1 METVNADAQAGS
13 NDPYEAL
20 RERRRAVFALGQD
33 TSDPTAEPAGPFCAL
48 ALSGGGIRSAT
59 FSLGVIQAIAL
70 SSRSTTGNPAA
81 TTYPTSLL
89 SSIDYLST
97 VSGGGYVGGFLSSLF
112 LPGRLQTGAT
122 PQSDATAADNA
133 LQALSVEPPGRIH
146 ADRPPGDA
154 DWVRF
159 PLSWLRDNGRYLS
172 PTGAGDMAYDIA
184 LAIRNWIAVQYVIG
198 TIFVLAFALLA
209 VLRGPFWLVAAVA
222 DLPLLPIP
230 PLNPT
235 PAFEMWWG
243 PTAYIPLATFLLWG
257 CPTGMAYWWAA
268 RQGPKARP
276 SAASLGTLLLVV
288 LLYLLSRCDPI
299 PLRATTTLCF
309 SVLLFLSLVFYGA
322 ALALTAVKGEGAEVA
337 QRVLLT
343 RWLRAALM
351 LTAALAVLALL
362 EALGQSIYLYWARG
376 GTLAALVGSLGT
388 AGVLTLLVKR
398 FATLVSGLQVK
409 GLMSR
414 IPLMTLAGAA
424 GVVIIL
430 CVALCWSFAFAWVL
444 WGGELPFTE
453 PSAEVPLTF
462 LVVGVSVLGLAFLTG
477 LFPGFINLSSLQT
490 LYASRL
496 TRAYLG
502 ASNGQRCR
510 GASNDRDRSAAE
522 PVQDDDVDLAAFLD
536 PATGRPRSLAPL
548 HLINVTLNSTVDPAE
563 QLVQR
568 DRKGLPM
575 AVAPTG
581 CWIDGKRFAFA
592 QAPTKDIDR
601 TPSVGKW
608 VSTSGA
614 ALSTGLGRQT
624 SLGLSLLLGAANVR
638 LGTWWN
644 CPDASQTSEATGK
657 IARLG
662 RFLFTTQ
669 SYLADELQARFF
681 GLRRDW
687 QYLSDG
693 GHFENIA
700 LYEMLRPARRVGFA
714 FATDGGADGDY
725 QFSDL
730 AILIRLV
737 RIDFGVEL
745 EVDTGA
751 PDNQRLGGLFGVPE
765 EFRTWIAAQRASGAA
780 GAAAG
785 HAGGFTRRA
794 VLLKARFPGQ
804 PPHCWVVLFKP
815 VVTSDASADVIQ
827 YSLANP
833 DFPQQSTADQFF
845 DEAQWESHRK
855 LGIDNALKVLDP
867 TIRAALRDHTRSA
880 LI

>member
-1 METVNADAQAGS
+1 MESVNADVKAAS
-13 NDPYEAL
+13 TDPYEAL
-20 RERRRAVFALGQD
+20 RERRRAVFALGQGATD
-33 TSDPTAEPAGPFCAL
+33 ASGPEDAGPFCAL

-70 SSRSTTGNPAA
+70 SSRSAQGDTPA
-81 TTYPTSLL
+81 TTYPASLL

-112 LPGRLQTGAT
+112 LPGRLQTSAA

-146 ADRPPGDA
+146 ADRPASDA

-159 PLSWLRDNGRYLS
+159 PLAWLRDNGRYLS

-198 TIFVLAFALLA
+198 TIFVMAFALLA
-209 VLRGPFWLVAAVA
+209 VLRGPFWLLAALA
-222 DLPLLPIP
+222 DLPVLPIP
-230 PLNPT
+230 PLNET
-235 PAFEMWWG
+235 LAFEMWWG
-243 PTAYIPLATFLLWG
+243 PTAYLPLATFLLWA
-257 CPTGMAYWWAA
+257 CPTGLAYWWAA
-268 RQGPKARP
+268 RQGPKVRP

-288 LLYLLSRCDPI
+288 LLYLLSRFDPM
-299 PLRATTTLCF
+299 PARVSTELGFA
-309 SVLLFLSLVFYGA
+309 VLLFLSLLFYGA
-322 ALALTAVKGEGAEVA
+322 ALASTAVKGEGAEVA

-351 LTAALAVLALL
+351 LTAALTVLAVL

-376 GTLAALVGSLGT
+376 GTLAALVTSLGT

-409 GLMSR
+409 GLTSR

-430 CVALCWSFAFAWVL
+430 CVALSWSFAFAWVL
-444 WGGELPFTE
+444 WGGEMPFTE
-453 PSAEVPLTF
+453 PSAEVPLSF
-462 LVVGVSVLGLAFLTG
+462 LVVGASVFGLAFLTG

-502 ASNGQRCR
+502 ASNGQRC
-510 GASNDRDRSAAE
+510 SSSTNDRDRSAAE

-536 PATGRPRSLAPL
+536 ATGRPRSLAPL

-575 AVAPTG
+575 AIAPTG
-581 CWIDGKRFAFA
+581 CWIDGKRFDFA
-592 QAPTKDIDR
+592 ASPTKDIDR

-644 CPDASQTSEATGK
+644 CPGASQTSDATGK
-657 IARLG
+657 VARLG

-730 AILIRLV
+730 ATLIRLV
-737 RIDFGVEL
+737 RIDFGIEL
-745 EVDTGA
+745 EVDTSA
-751 PDNQRLGGLFGVPE
+751 PDNEHLGGLFGVPE
-765 EFRTWIAAQRASGAA
+765 EFRRWIAAQRAA
-780 GAAAG
+780 GAATG

-867 TIRAALRDHTRSA
+867 TIRAALRDHTHSA